1 MSPPSEAAEVAAG
14 SDLDVEAERL
24 RRAQRA
30 MVAIRWAGVVFGIV
44 QVLTYYQPYP
54 SGYLPI
60 ALSVVGALAIGNSA
74 VALMLRSAG
83 SRLPLRRLAVTG
95 LTLDA
100 AVVFGFVVVYTF
112 DPDTAIWALVYILP
126 LEAATF
132 FGLRGALLT
141 TALFTVAYT
150 AREWFGFQKF
160 GNEFLPTSI
169 SFRMGIAFIVAGT
182 AGSMASRLLKERDE
196 VQRTADR
203 LRVAIEELREADELK
218 DDFLAM
224 TNHELRTPLTTIL
237 GYATFLEHRWDDL
250 PEERKRQSVDW
261 IAHEGRRLLLLVEDL
276 LTLSS
281 AQAGALDVQLTD
293 VDLATVVADAIAE
306 NGEAAAAVTVACEP
320 GLRVVADAHRLEQ
333 ILTNFLSNALK
344 YGEPPV
350 AITARTAGDVVEICV
365 SDQGSG
371 VPEDFVPFLFDKFSQ
386 ASRGPS
392 RTAGGTGLGLAI
404 VDRLAGA
411 QNGKVWYEPGT
422 PKGSRFCLRLP
433 KAT

>member
-1 MSPPSEAAEVAAG
+1 
-14 SDLDVEAERL
+14 
-24 RRAQRA
+24 

-54 SGYLPI
+54 AGYLPI
-60 ALSVVGALAIGNSA
+60 ALSVVGVLAAGNVVIALLLRQSRSRRRLRDLA
-74 VALMLRSAG
+74 VA
-83 SRLPLRRLAVTG
+83 G
-95 LTLDA
+95 LVLDA
-100 AVVFGFVVVYTF
+100 AVVLGFVVVYTF
-112 DPDTAIWALVYILP
+112 DPDTAIWALVYIIP
-126 LEAATF
+126 LEAAAF
-132 FGLRGALLT
+132 FGLRGALVT
-141 TALFTVAYT
+141 IGLFTVAYT
-150 AREWFGFQKF
+150 AREWFGFRVF
-160 GNEFLPTSI
+160 GNDFLPTSI
-169 SFRMGIAFIVAGT
+169 SFRMGIAFIIAGV

-237 GYATFLEHRWDDL
+237 GYATILEHRWDEL
-250 PEERKRQSVDW
+250 PEDRKRQSVDW

-281 AQAGALDVQLTD
+281 AQAGALDVTLSD
-293 VDLATVVADAIAE
+293 VALEPIIAEAIVE
-306 NGEAAAAVTVACEP
+306 NGEAAAGVSVSCEP

-350 AITARTAGDVVEICV
+350 AVSAASAAAHVEICV

-371 VPEDFVPFLFDKFSQ
+371 VPEDFVPHLFDKFSQ

-404 VDRLAGA
+404 VHRLAEA
-411 QNGKVWYEPGT
+411 QNAKVWYEPGT
-422 PKGSRFCLRLP
+422 PQGSRFCLRLP
-433 KAT
+433 KAP